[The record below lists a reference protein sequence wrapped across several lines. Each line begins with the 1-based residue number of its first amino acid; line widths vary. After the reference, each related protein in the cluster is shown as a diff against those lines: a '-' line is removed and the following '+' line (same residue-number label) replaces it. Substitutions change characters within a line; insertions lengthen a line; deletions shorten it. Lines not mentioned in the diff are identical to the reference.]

1 MSFADF
7 LELSRDEHVL
17 ISRGNAFHNFGA
29 VAEKDPSY
37 RAIFDLG
44 TDEEPHVPDRKLRL
58 WVSDSGFNKSVMY
71 SEVRLFIALFV
82 KTALL

>member
-1 MSFADF
+1 MFAEF

-17 ISRGNAFHNFGA
+17 ISRGNAFHKFGA

-37 RAIFDLG
+37 RATFDLG
-44 TDEEPHVPDRKLRL
+44 TDEEPHVTDRKLRL

-71 SEVRLFIALFV
+71 SEVRLFIAL
-82 KTALL
+82 